1 MTRLILVPVGQTDWR
16 EHGRLA
22 GDTDLPLNETGQR
35 QILADAEAIAALK
48 PSLLRSGPEQ
58 AARESVRILA
68 DRLDLKAKP
77 VKELREMDLG
87 HWEGL
92 TLDDFRERFPRVYKQ
107 WQSDPTSV
115 EPPEG
120 ESVMQAAD
128 RLTAGLE
135 KLLTDHAG
143 ETVVVVLGHFAYA
156 ILRCR
161 LQDASFESFWEYVEG
176 NDRWRQIELPEPP
189 PEKKASATGR
199 RKFGKKVT

>member
-16 EHGRLA
+16 ENGRLT

-35 QILADAEAIAALK
+35 QILADADAIAALK
-48 PSLLRSGPEQ
+48 PTLLRSGPEQ
-58 AARESVRILA
+58 AARESARILA

-135 KLLTDHAG
+135 KLLADHAG

-176 NDRWRQIELPEPP
+176 NDRWRQIELPEPL

-199 RKFGKKVT
+199 RKSGKKAT